1 MLHVPQNKNGVEMEL
16 KIMMK
21 PVIEMIKTI
30 LTGEMDVVENVNR
43 HTIQEYVDQN
53 IINRNIT

>member
-43 HTIQEYVDQN
+43 HIIQECVDQ
-53 IINRNIT
+53 IIIKRNIT